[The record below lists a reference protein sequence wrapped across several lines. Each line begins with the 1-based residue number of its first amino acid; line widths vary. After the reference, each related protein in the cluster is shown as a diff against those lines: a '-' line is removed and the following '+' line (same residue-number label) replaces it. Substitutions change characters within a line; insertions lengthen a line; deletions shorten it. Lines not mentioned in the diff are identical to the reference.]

1 MKKEALKNQFLQYA
15 DSFLTGNEEVDIN
28 LQLKK
33 DHTLRV
39 VAEAEALARA
49 EAFQEEE
56 CFLLF
61 CSALLHDLSRFEQF
75 VRFETFNDAV
85 SFDHGERSFEL
96 FEELDFPG
104 AGLTES
110 ERKIVRTSIR
120 YHNRQSVPEDLLPLE
135 RKILFAVRDADKTD
149 IINILLEHLKNPV
162 NPAIVYKL
170 PDQPGLSAEVAA
182 AMSAGTTPAHAD
194 FKTGLDFLA
203 AKLAWGFDLNYSWTC
218 REFLRREYLQKL
230 RHALPEKPEVLDIC
244 LEKVLMYMRKKG
256 KI

>member
-1 MKKEALKNQFLQYA
+1 MRKEALKNHFLQYA

-49 EAFQEEE
+49 ESFQEEE
-56 CFLLF
+56 IFLLF

-75 VRFETFNDAV
+75 VRFQTFDDTV

-96 FEELDFPG
+96 LQGQGFPG
-104 AGLTES
+104 LELTES
-110 ERKIVRTSIR
+110 ERQIILTAVR
-120 YHNRQSVPEDLLPLE
+120 YHNKRTVPENLSPAE
-135 RKILFAVRDADKTD
+135 RKILLAVRDADKTD
-149 IINILLEHLKNPV
+149 IMNILLEHLKNPV
-162 NPAIVYKL
+162 NSAIVYKL

-182 AMSAGTTPAHAD
+182 ALLAGTTPAHAD
-194 FKTGLDFLA
+194 LKTGLDFLA
-203 AKLAWGFDLNYSWTC
+203 AKLTWGFDLNYCRTC

-244 LEKVLMYMRKKG
+244 LERVLMYMQKKG
-256 KI
+256 NM

>member
-1 MKKEALKNQFLQYA
+1 MRKEALKNHFLQYA

-49 EAFQEEE
+49 ESFQEEE
-56 CFLLF
+56 SFLLF

-75 VRFETFNDAV
+75 VRFQTFNDAV
-85 SFDHGERSFEL
+85 SFDHGERSYEL
-96 FEELDFPG
+96 FGELDFPG
-104 AGLTES
+104 AGSTEN
-110 ERKIVRTSIR
+110 ERRIIQTAVR
-120 YHNRQSVPEDLLPLE
+120 YHNRRTVPADLSPAE
-135 RKILFAVRDADKTD
+135 RKILLAVRDADKTD

-170 PDQPGLSAEVAA
+170 PDQPGLSAEVASA
-182 AMSAGTTPAHAD
+182 LLAGTTPAHAD

-244 LEKVLMYMRKKG
+244 LEKVLMYMQKKG
-256 KI
+256 NM